1 MKKYIIFLFSLFLF
15 LPAISLADTLGC
27 SLGTSNVMLGDVFSY
42 ATCVISTSIIPLLLS
57 LAVMLFVWG
66 VVMYVINPSEEE
78 KKKKGKS
85 FMIWGIIALAVIVSV
100 WGLVSILRTTF
111 GIDNAIPQV
120 QTS

>member
-1 MKKYIIFLFSLFLF
+1 MKKYFIFLFSLFLF

-27 SLGTSNVMLGDVFSY
+27 SLGTSNVMLGDLFKYV
-42 ATCVISTSIIPLLLS
+42 TCIISTSVIPLLFS

-66 VVMYVINPSEEE
+66 VVMYVINPGEEE

-85 FMIWGIIALAVIVSV
+85 FMLWGIIALAVMVSV

-111 GIDNAIPQV
+111 GIGNVIPQV
-120 QTS
+120 KTQ